1 MIRVLYFASLR
12 ERLGKGV
19 DEIPLAAPETTVAD
33 IAAALRRRGA
43 PWTETLS
50 DDGSVMVAVNQ
61 EMATAQSPV
70 RDGDE
75 VAFFP
80 PVTGG

>member
-1 MIRVLYFASLR
+1 VIRVLYFASLR

-19 DEIPLAAPETTVAD
+19 DEIPPAAPETTVAD

-43 PWTETLS
+43 PWSETLN

-61 EMATAQSPV
+61 EMATPQSLV